1 MMCRSKTCC
10 VCGGRRTA
18 KSLWFGC
25 DGRRE
30 GHNVQLAGHKS
41 SEGGFGLMEAVAALV
56 ILAFFG
62 SGVLVV
68 INRCMAWA
76 AESALRMQ
84 AFEVARENMEKLLA
98 SDLVKESSEYGDSE
112 KYPDVKWQTDVETF
126 YEPITSRMWVRGVCS
141 AEYEDAAG
149 ELQTIELTHWLT
161 NLSKEQLLEIMKG
174 EEREKALLAG
184 QLIETIEDAA
194 AYAGV
199 AVETIEQWLDNGM
212 ASLEDGSFVKQNLD
226 LYKNAAGNPT
236 IEQKQAQVT
245 SEAELTT
252 QESAQ
257 DASSE
262 EEMVNK
268 EEWLDQTDPA
278 TGLTNRELE
287 DMSVQ
292 ELFDLLMQRRK

>member
-1 MMCRSKTCC
+1 
-10 VCGGRRTA
+10 
-18 KSLWFGC
+18 
-25 DGRRE
+25 
-30 GHNVQLAGHKS
+30 
-41 SEGGFGLMEAVAALV
+41 MEAVAGLV
-56 ILAFFG
+56 ILAFFAW
-62 SGVLVV
+62 GVLVV
-68 INRCMAWA
+68 TNRCMAWA

-84 AFEVARENMEKLLA
+84 AFEVARENMEKLLS
-98 SDLVKESSEYGDSE
+98 SDSVKESSESGESE
-112 KYPDVKWQTDVETF
+112 KYPDVKWQTDIETF
-126 YEPITSRMWVRGVCS
+126 YEPITSRMWVRGVCR
-141 AEYEDAAG
+141 ADYEDTSG

-199 AVETIEQWLDNGM
+199 DVETVEQWLDNEM
-212 ASLEDGSFVKQNLD
+212 ATLEDGSFVKQNLD

-236 IEQKQAQVT
+236 IEQKQTQVT
-245 SEAELTT
+245 SEAELTR

-257 DASSE
+257 DVSPE
-262 EEMVNK
+262 EEMASK
-268 EEWLDQTDPA
+268 EEWLDQTDPS

-292 ELFDLLMQRRK
+292 EIFDLLMQRLK